1 MEILRDHYKGTGK
14 PRILTLYNNLCNMKY
29 IPDQGLTEYISRA
42 ERLAS
47 SLKNANETVSDSL
60 LISMVLKGLPVSYN
74 SFIVVITQSAK
85 DDSFVEF
92 KSAIRNF
99 SGNEK
104 SRISTASSSNH
115 VSNID
120 RVMKYTTL
128 KSSKRVVQC
137 YGCKKEG
144 HYARSCP
151 NMYCYFCKIKGHTVD
166 KCRKKDTRNN
176 SSVKVD
182 SAKGGTGSNDDTY
195 AFKTVSWNK
204 QSNYSGLL
212 VDTGATSHIVRDKDK
227 FIKFNDDF
235 RPEEHVIE
243 LADGSKSNAAKDRGT
258 ACVSIK
264 DESGRL
270 FSAKLQN
277 TLYIPDYPSYIF
289 SVNAAIQNGS
299 SISLTPDSA
308 VMTTPDGNKFN
319 IIKHEKLYY
328 LPTSSTSVIDC
339 GTDTLSVTKEHT
351 MKELHHIM
359 GHCNLDDLVKLEGV
373 VDGLKIS
380 DPNNKFF
387 CDICC
392 RGKLPHCAVNR
403 KPDARALKP
412 LDLVHSDL
420 AGPISPVAKDGFE
433 YAICFLDDYSG
444 MVFHY
449 FMKHKSDTTL
459 ATAKFIADVAHI
471 GKIKRLRTDN
481 GGEYMEGSFKDLLVQ
496 HSIKHER
503 SAPYTP
509 QQNGTA
515 ERSWRTSFDMARC
528 LLLDSRLPKNLWT
541 YALSTS
547 GYTRNRCFQKRTACT
562 PYELFTGK
570 KPNIRNMAPFGSKC
584 FVVVDKHKRKLDD
597 RSYEGTFIG
606 YDRESP
612 AFLIYDRSTGAIKK
626 SRNVKFDIT
635 VPDIYESIVVNKNDV
650 IDVDQDEN
658 IVSDDNVN
666 ILEHENEIEH
676 NIENVD
682 DIENNVNHEVNNDR
696 PKRVVK
702 RPNHLS
708 DYVVDYIDD
717 DSYDLCYK
725 LCIDI
730 PRTYEEDFS
739 SPEAFNWKQAMKTE
753 YDSLSDNKTWDV
765 VKTPEDKQV
774 VGGKWVYSKK
784 LNRNNDLTKYK
795 ARYVDR
801 GFSQVSGINYYETF
815 SPTARLTSIRVLM
828 QIAVQHDLLLHQM
841 DVKTAYLNA
850 NIDYEIYIEQPQ
862 GFKRVK
868 IEYAI

>member
-1 MEILRDHYKGTGK
+1 MTDAIDDGRKALEILRDHYKGTGK

-74 SFIVVITQSAK
+74 SFIVVITQSAM
-85 DDSFVEF
+85 DYSFVEF

-99 SGNEK
+99 SENEK

-115 VSNID
+115 VSNRD

-151 NMYCYFCKIKGHTVD
+151 NMYSSFCKIKGHTVD
-166 KCRKKDTRNN
+166 KCRKKDTSNN

-182 SAKGGTGSNDDTY
+182 SAKGATGS
-195 AFKTVSWNK
+195 
-204 QSNYSGLL
+204 
-212 VDTGATSHIVRDKDK
+212 I
-227 FIKFNDDF
+227 
-235 RPEEHVIE
+235 
-243 LADGSKSNAAKDRGT
+243 
-258 ACVSIK
+258 
-264 DESGRL
+264 
-270 FSAKLQN
+270 
-277 TLYIPDYPSYIF
+277 
-289 SVNAAIQNGS
+289 
-299 SISLTPDSA
+299 
-308 VMTTPDGNKFN
+308 
-319 IIKHEKLYY
+319 LYY

-387 CDICC
+387 CDISCP
-392 RGKLPHCAVNR
+392 GKLPHCAVNR

-412 LDLVHSDL
+412 LDHVHSDL

-547 GYTRNRCFQKRTACT
+547 RYTRNRCFQKRTACT

-597 RSYEGTFIG
+597 RSYGGTFIG

-682 DIENNVNHEVNNDR
+682 HIENNVNREVNNDR

-725 LCIDI
+725 LCIDV
-730 PRTYEEDFS
+730 PRTYEEAIS
-739 SPEAFNWKQAMKTE
+739 SPEAFN
-753 YDSLSDNKTWDV
+753 
-765 VKTPEDKQV
+765 
-774 VGGKWVYSKK
+774 
-784 LNRNNDLTKYK
+784 
-795 ARYVDR
+795 
-801 GFSQVSGINYYETF
+801 
-815 SPTARLTSIRVLM
+815 
-828 QIAVQHDLLLHQM
+828 
-841 DVKTAYLNA
+841 
-850 NIDYEIYIEQPQ
+850 
-862 GFKRVK
+862 
-868 IEYAI
+868 